1 MEVAAG
7 QTLVAG
13 QVEPQQPQH
22 SVEPRVDGLLLRKL
36 QAGGQQRRLGVPRHP
51 KPEAWRP
58 LVLRAAWPR
67 SLGQAE
73 EAPQQFL
80 VLAEAAE
87 QFAGERAAARS
98 DRAGPARRDSVEVGP
113 VLGFAPP
120 GFGSAPS
127 GSRQMR
133 CSELEE
139 RSGSELGCE
148 HLVGAEQG

>member
-1 MEVAAG
+1 MLALTVAAGAAERRQLVPELPEPAEHSKLELQQQPQEHSGPEAEMEVAAG

-87 QFAGERAAARS
+87 QFAGERAAAR
-98 DRAGPARRDSVEVGP
+98 
-113 VLGFAPP
+113 
-120 GFGSAPS
+120 
-127 GSRQMR
+127 
-133 CSELEE
+133 
-139 RSGSELGCE
+139 
-148 HLVGAEQG
+148 